1 MAPWTPVARPPPR
14 LRNQAAEGENKDG
27 LDHQHQPHQQPLP
40 AGSENNKSGQRQES
54 PQCQCVDGEPD
65 GDACAPDP
73 GPETETE
80 GFPAGMAGNAV
91 RRGRSQFVELFP
103 RVLVL
108 SRHPSIVPKI
118 PDRRREGKEAGREGG
133 MKGKGKRAG
142 AGNDNSGP
150 SSKMLEKPLQGTGF
164 RRHRPAVT

>member
-14 LRNQAAEGENKDG
+14 LRNEPAEGENKDG

-40 AGSENNKSGQRQES
+40 AGSENNKSGQRQDS
-54 PQCQCVDGEPD
+54 PQCQCVDGEPH

-80 GFPAGMAGNAV
+80 GFTARMAGNAV
-91 RRGRSQFVELFP
+91 RRSRSQFVELFP

-108 SRHPSIVPKI
+108 SRHPSIVPKFLTEGVKG
-118 PDRRREGKEAGREGG
+118 RKREGKEA
-133 MKGKGKRAG
+133 
-142 AGNDNSGP
+142 
-150 SSKMLEKPLQGTGF
+150 
-164 RRHRPAVT
+164 